1 MSVLKINPPADIE
14 KFAIGL
20 HSGKDIQYLL
30 QDPPTSRLAE
40 LVSYANTLSRDY
52 DDVGIEVKFNS
63 KYSAR
68 VRRIEIAARKGN
80 DVYLIK
86 VTAPGRVDKDAIDLT
101 RISDELME
109 QMPSISSVYPQLI
122 LKDGDNA
129 TVNRLNDQIRDL
141 NLSATIIA
149 L

>member
-1 MSVLKINPPADIE
+1 M
-14 KFAIGL
+14 
-20 HSGKDIQYLL
+20 
-30 QDPPTSRLAE
+30 AE

-80 DVYLIK
+80 DVYLFK